1 MRILETA
8 NMKFTILTATYNR
21 AYILPKLY
29 ASLCDQTF
37 REFEWVIVDD
47 GSCDGT
53 KELVASWKP
62 FFEIRYVWQPNRGK
76 HTALNRGV
84 PMAKGELIYAIDS
97 DDYLLPDAL
106 EILNRRWNEIPE
118 PRRLAC
124 LTGLCR
130 RPDGSLISETLPSN
144 PFDSFSYGLSLKT
157 WKGDRTGVVRADAWR
172 EFPFPEFPGEHFI
185 PEGVVW
191 SRLINKYGI
200 RYFNEPLLVMT
211 YAPDGF
217 TSSKR
222 DLRWSNPRGAT
233 LMYRIIAG
241 STGAPFKQR
250 FQAAINLLR
259 FAFISA
265 IKVIVRC

>member
-1 MRILETA
+1 MQILETA
-8 NMKFTILTATYNR
+8 NMKFAILTATYNR

-37 REFEWVIVDD
+37 RDFEWVIVDD

-53 KELVASWKP
+53 KDLVASWEP

-97 DDYLLPDAL
+97 DDYLLPNAL

-118 PRRLAC
+118 PRRFAC

-130 RPDGSLISETLPSN
+130 RPDGSLISGTLPSD
-144 PFDSFSYGLSLKT
+144 PFDSFSYGLSLRT

-200 RYFNEPLLVMT
+200 RYFNEPLLVAT
-211 YAPDGF
+211 YSEGGLS
-217 TSSKR
+217 SSKQ
-222 DLRWSNPRGAT
+222 DLRWYNPRGAA
-233 LMYRIIAG
+233 LMYGIIATA
-241 STGAPFKQR
+241 TGAPPKQR
-250 FQAAINLLR
+250 LRAGINSVRFSLVAI
-259 FAFISA
+259 
-265 IKVIVRC
+265 IKALVRC